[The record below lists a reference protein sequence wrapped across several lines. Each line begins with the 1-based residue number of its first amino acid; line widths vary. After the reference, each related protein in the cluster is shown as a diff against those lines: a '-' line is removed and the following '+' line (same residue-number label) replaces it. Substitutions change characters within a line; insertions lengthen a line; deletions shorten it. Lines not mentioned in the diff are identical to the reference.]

1 MDKEAQHS
9 NMASISVALNV
20 ATLLKSNEEYANV
33 KKMRRY
39 FLKTIEQC

>member
-20 ATLLKSNEEYANV
+20 ATVLKSTQEYANV
-33 KKMRRY
+33 KKMRKY
-39 FLKTIEQC
+39 F